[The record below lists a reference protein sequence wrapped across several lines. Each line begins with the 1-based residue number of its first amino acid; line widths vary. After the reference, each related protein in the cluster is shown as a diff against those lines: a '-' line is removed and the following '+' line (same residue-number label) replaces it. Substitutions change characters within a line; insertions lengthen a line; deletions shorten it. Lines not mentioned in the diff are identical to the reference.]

1 MPAEKE
7 YVKLWMSYADYFEPL
22 DDAEIG
28 CLVRAMISYKSS
40 GVTPEFSGNE
50 RFVWPAIKRD
60 IDQAIA
66 AQAEFAEKQSK
77 NGKKGGRPRKPKPFS
92 ENPKNPSL
100 FSETQ
105 KSQGQRTKDKD
116 KGQGQ
121 LSPDG
126 DNSARARA
134 DAVAVVVRAYVD
146 KINPTPSQSSIDEL
160 RGYAEQMGA
169 ECCLRA
175 FDLALDAK
183 KASWNYIRAILRSK
197 LAQGVRCLADWDA
210 LDEQR
215 EKRKAPVTQE
225 QKTKTAREDMERMR
239 RLMENMSE

>member
-1 MPAEKE
+1 MPSEKE

-22 DDAEIG
+22 GDAEVG
-28 CLVRAMISYKSS
+28 RLARAMISYKSS
-40 GVTPEFSGNE
+40 GATPKFSGNE

-66 AQAEFAEKQSK
+66 AQTERSRQMSE
-77 NGKKGGRPRKPKPFS
+77 NGRKGGRPKKAEAFSEKPK
-92 ENPKNPSL
+92 KQKV

-126 DNSARARA
+126 DNSARAHA

-197 LAQGVRCLADWDA
+197 LAQGVRCLADWDS
-210 LDEQR
+210 LNEQR